1 MTRKVLFLA
10 VEFDLPLFPNAPHI
24 ALMAHG
30 DIGIVAAQ
38 EDLVALSD
46 DVIVIVVIVMILIIK
61 SNTFHVCL

>member
-38 EDLVALSD
+38 EDLVTDRD
-46 DVIVIVVIVMILIIK
+46 DVAITDTGIDRGLGW
-61 SNTFHVCL
+61 F